1 MSFLV
6 KGDIGPTNIAEGG
19 VPRDMGITNF
29 DSGLFQ
35 AIARAG
41 LEAAGEG
48 SFERKKVKRGSKNRM
63 AGQVD
68 SLTRSMERK
77 PDLSDQ
83 ITTTR
88 EPSGQVTMPG
98 KPSGQEGNFGRGDFQ
113 YGGRRTKARGVVGS
127 KPTPMTKEE
136 YDRMP
141 KKAKRKFELAPGMED
156 LIDRFPTREEKRSA
170 TRGGS
175 KTSRSKIREERRRG
189 SKTSRSKTREEM
201 RDPNATATVYNR
213 GDGSKRLSRDERR
226 DPNAGATIRSTR

>member
-113 YGGRRTKARGVVGS
+113 YGGRRTRSRGVVGS

-136 YDRMP
+136 YDKMP
-141 KKAKRKFELAPGMED
+141 KRARRKFELAPGMED
-156 LIDRFPTREEKRSA
+156 LIDRFPTQEDQMRNPKKGKVS
-170 TRGGS
+170 RG
-175 KTSRSKIREERRRG
+175 IRRRG
-189 SKTSRSKTREEM
+189 SRDEM
-201 RDPNATATVYNR
+201 RDPNAKPTVYNR

>member
-41 LEAAGEG
+41 LEVAGEG

-127 KPTPMTKEE
+127 KPTP
-136 YDRMP
+136 
-141 KKAKRKFELAPGMED
+141 GMED
-156 LIDRFPTREEKRSA
+156 LIDRFPTKEEKRSA